1 MKDYIKNE
9 LVCLRAMEPIGSD
22 RYEELSTAIQWLEE
36 NTIKKPN
43 ETKKAT
49 KHNYAHT
56 TIQWKDDG
64 KEEEVTFKLSPYNE
78 FADKDIDEQIF
89 FYCDSEEDYKE
100 LVHNG
105 YDNGQDFFI
114 VGSTLYT
121 EEL

>member
-22 RYEELSTAIQWLEE
+22 RYNELSNAIQWIDE
-36 NTIKKPN
+36 NTIKQPA

-64 KEEEVTFKLSPYNE
+64 MEEEAIISLNGMFNE
-78 FADKDIDEQIF
+78 KHDDEIL
-89 FYCDSEEDYKE
+89 FYCENEEELEKLKE
-100 LVHNG
+100 
-105 YDNGQDFFI
+105 YDNGEDFFI
-114 VGSTLYT
+114 NGCILFT

>member
-22 RYEELSTAIQWLEE
+22 RYEELSKAIQWIDE
-36 NTIKKPN
+36 NTIKQPA

-49 KHNYAHT
+49 KHNYAYT

-64 KEEEVTFKLSPYNE
+64 REEDAIISLNGMFNEKHDDEILFYCENEEELEKL
-78 FADKDIDEQIF
+78 
-89 FYCDSEEDYKE
+89 KE
-100 LVHNG
+100 
-105 YDNGQDFFI
+105 YDNGEDFFI
-114 VGSTLYT
+114 NGCILFT

>member
-1 MKDYIKNE
+1 MKDYIQNE

-22 RYEELSTAIQWLEE
+22 RYEELSKAIQWLEE
-36 NTIKKPN
+36 NTIKQPA

-64 KEEEVTFKLSPYNE
+64 REEEAIISLNGMFNE
-78 FADKDIDEQIF
+78 KHDDEIL
-89 FYCDSEEDYKE
+89 FYCENEEELEKLKE
-100 LVHNG
+100 
-105 YDNGQDFFI
+105 YDNGEDFFI
-114 VGSTLYT
+114 NGCILFT

>member
-64 KEEEVTFKLSPYNE
+64 KEEEVIISLNGTFNE
-78 FADKDIDEQIF
+78 KHDDEIF
-89 FYCDSEEDYKE
+89 FYCNNEEELEKLKE
-100 LVHNG
+100 
-105 YDNGQDFFI
+105 YDNGEDFFI
-114 VGSTLYT
+114 NGCILFT

>member
-22 RYEELSTAIQWLEE
+22 RYNELSKAIQWIDE
-36 NTIKKPN
+36 NTIKQPT
-43 ETKKAT
+43 ETKKVT

-64 KEEEVTFKLSPYNE
+64 REEEAIISLNGMFNE
-78 FADKDIDEQIF
+78 KHDDEIF
-89 FYCDSEEDYKE
+89 FYCENEEELEKLKE
-100 LVHNG
+100 
-105 YDNGQDFFI
+105 YDNGEDFFI
-114 VGSTLYT
+114 NGCILFT